1 MSQTSS
7 PDSNE
12 MRREIGLAGAILM
25 GLGSIVGT
33 GVFVSIGVA
42 SGVAGANVLVAVFL
56 AALLAT
62 CNGLSSAQLA
72 AAHPVSGGTY
82 EYGYRWLTPWLG
94 FSAGWLF
101 LCAKSAS
108 AATALLGIVG
118 YINFAM
124 HGDLPPKIDMI
135 LIGVALSI
143 LFVLTIFTLIGIKR
157 TNFINSVIVGTTLLT
172 LATFVVFGFPTAI
185 SLSETNLAG
194 LLDFKMTSANN
205 LFHASALMFVAYTGY
220 GRIATLGEEVKNPRK
235 TIPSAMITTLA
246 VTMLLY
252 LTVGFVAVSLV
263 GPDNLANSAK
273 TWIAPLFYAAS
284 TLNVT
289 WVKTALLIGALT
301 AMLGVVLNLLLGLSR
316 VALAMARR
324 SDFPKELA
332 VVNEKGIPKRATILV
347 AIIITVLV
355 LIGDIRLSWT
365 FSAFTVLV
373 YYSLTNLCAIR
384 IEKESRLYPVWI
396 SWFGLIGCLGLATQ
410 ITPIIALAGLA
421 VLVGGHFLRSFFRAS
436 RQR

>member
-1 MSQTSS
+1 
-7 PDSNE
+7 

-42 SGVAGANVLVAVFL
+42 AGVAGSNVLIAIFL
-56 AALLAT
+56 ASLLAI

-82 EYGYRWLTPWLG
+82 EYGYRWLKPWLG

-108 AATALLGIVG
+108 AATALLGIAG
-118 YINFAM
+118 YIETSMNGFDKGKSYA
-124 HGDLPPKIDMI
+124 IVS
-135 LIGVALSI
+135 IGMALSV

-157 TNFINSVIVGTTLLT
+157 TNIINSIVVGITLLA
-172 LATFVVFGFPTAI
+172 LATFVVFGIGPAV
-185 SLSETNLAG
+185 SLSSQNLAG
-194 LLDFKMTSANN
+194 LFDFKTTSVNN
-205 LFHASALMFVAYTGY
+205 LLHASALMFVAYTGY

-235 TIPSAMITTLA
+235 TIPSAMVMTLGA
-246 VTMLLY
+246 TMLLY
-252 LTVGFVAVSLV
+252 LLVGFVAVALV
-263 GPDNLANSAK
+263 GPENLARSAK
-273 TWIAPLFYAAS
+273 TWTAPLFFAAS
-284 TLNVT
+284 ALEVT
-289 WVKTALLIGALT
+289 WVKSVLLVGALT

-324 SDFPKELA
+324 KDLPSQLDL
-332 VVNEKGIPKRATILV
+332 VNDKGIPKRSTILV
-347 AIIITVLV
+347 AGIIAVLV

-396 SWFGLIGCLGLATQ
+396 SWFGLLGCLGLATQ
-410 ITPIIALAGLA
+410 ITPLVAYVGIA
-421 VLVGGHFLRSFFRAS
+421 VLAAGHLLRGSYTWHPSA
-436 RQR
+436 